1 MYVKISFAV
10 SDAEKNIEMSYD
22 VVDIA
27 ERLQAARKAKGLSQ
41 RELSDLAGVPQ
52 AQISRIEAGTVDLR
66 LSSLVAL
73 AHALDLEL
81 TLVPRKAVPAVRS
94 ISRDAIGANR
104 QNVVAI
110 QKEMQRIGE
119 TVRGLQITMPKL
131 EGLNQLQKTFSEL
144 HRVRV
149 PTFDPETLKQLRK
162 TIEQISKPTKELTA
176 LNESIKLMTSIRN
189 RALHEQ
195 DPDTGVAPSRPAYS
209 LDEDDDA

>member
-1 MYVKISFAV
+1 MPLIWNSPL
-10 SDAEKNIEMSYD
+10 S
-22 VVDIA
+22 
-27 ERLQAARKAKGLSQ
+27 RAKPCRPS
-41 RELSDLAGVPQ
+41 
-52 AQISRIEAGTVDLR
+52 
-66 LSSLVAL
+66 
-73 AHALDLEL
+73 
-81 TLVPRKAVPAVRS
+81 RS